1 MPKFLLKFNSIH
13 KLSQKKTKNLLQILQ
28 LMFQRGGA
36 QGIVFISTIF
46 ATKYF
51 LPEDFGLVGLF
62 TSICSFLA
70 LASGFRFEIRSL
82 VCKQELSREK
92 FISMAY
98 LVNLLF
104 FLVFFS
110 LSLLLYILSIV
121 KAWFLL
127 IPFSVFFFSL
137 IQYILPAQ
145 NSKIHHLKK
154 LGVMTQFIAIII
166 AVGQFLG
173 ALFFQ
178 NVWILIFSRIVA
190 WLFGL
195 IYMRKSVCVG
205 LKNIQKIGLH
215 NFKKIFRVCRKEILY
230 GIPAALFSV
239 VTLQIPAYI
248 YGIYDMES
256 EVGIYW
262 LAFNLMFMPYLI
274 ISSSIRPIFIRHLS
288 SHNVENKFKFLL
300 KYTLVSTALGCIFSL
315 LINIIMYILCK
326 YYFPEDWSNSINY
339 TLALSFLLV
348 SLFSQTCLSFSIPIF
363 NLQGFNFIG
372 NILQVLSRVL
382 VMLIILILYKKPIY
396 AIWGFSIVSF
406 IGYIFYI
413 FYGLYRVKLYSLI
426 KLEVRRAK

>member
-1 MPKFLLKFNSIH
+1 MFKSIRKFNPID
-13 KLSQKKTKNLLQILQ
+13 KLGQAKTKSLLQILQ

-36 QGIVFISTIF
+36 QGIVFISTMF

-70 LASGFRFEIRSL
+70 LASGFRFEIRGL

-98 LVNLLF
+98 LTNVLF
-104 FLVFFS
+104 FTVFLSF
-110 LSLLLYILSIV
+110 SLLLYIFNIV
-121 KAWFLL
+121 RIWFLL
-127 IPFSVFFFSL
+127 IPFGVFLFSL

-145 NSKIHHLKK
+145 NSKIHQFKK
-154 LGVMTQFIAIII
+154 LGWMTQFVAIIT
-166 AVGQFLG
+166 AGGQFFG
-173 ALFFQ
+173 ALFFPS
-178 NVWILIFSRIVA
+178 VWILIFSRIFA

-195 IYMRKSVCVG
+195 IYMHKSVYAG
-205 LKNIQKIGLH
+205 FKNIPKIGQN
-215 NFKKIFRVCRKEILY
+215 NFKKIFKVSKKEILY
-230 GIPAALFSV
+230 GIPAALVSV

-248 YGIYDMES
+248 YGIYEMKS

-288 SHNVENKFKFLL
+288 SNNIKDKFQFLL
-300 KYTLVSTALGCIFSL
+300 KSTLASTALGFIFAL

-326 YYFPEDWSNSINY
+326 YYFPEDWSASIDY
-339 TLALSFLLV
+339 TLALSLLLI

-372 NILQVLSRVL
+372 NILQVLSRIL
-382 VMLIILILYKKPIY
+382 VMLLILILYKNPIF

-406 IGYIFYI
+406 IGYVLYI
-413 FYGLYRVKLYSLI
+413 IYGLYKVKLYNQM
-426 KLEVRRAK
+426 KLEMGSAR